1 MTWQVVVI
9 CCSVWLLLKIIV
21 WPQMLLRWRWW
32 VHFVHHCHCHCW
44 PIVANSGHLKV
55 SIQIV
60 FGRITILFCFSCS
73 STVVGVV
80 ATPLQ
85 VGIRNNHIWQRCLRG
100 KYKKSRNPPERKEV
114 CRLILSIHF
123 ASFTFG
129 WICCRFCL
137 CFVQSY
143 ARFTQSRCSVRVWME
158 ILLRE
163 KEREDRNK
171 KSQEQQCSQSVNKG

>member
-1 MTWQVVVI
+1 MYDYLDFSPFKTIGLKMTWHVVVI

-21 WPQMLLRWRWW
+21 WPQMLPGWRWW

-85 VGIRNNHIWQRCLRG
+85 VGIRNDHIWQRCLRG
-100 KYKKSRNPPERKEV
+100 KYKNHGTLPKDRRCITEYFAF
-114 CRLILSIHF
+114 ILPHSLLDEF
-123 ASFTFG
+123 VVVFFFV
-129 WICCRFCL
+129 FCT
-137 CFVQSY
+137 VV
-143 ARFTQSRCSVRVWME
+143 CSVHT
-158 ILLRE
+158 ITL
-163 KEREDRNK
+163 
-171 KSQEQQCSQSVNKG
+171 

>member
-1 MTWQVVVI
+1 
-9 CCSVWLLLKIIV
+9 
-21 WPQMLLRWRWW
+21 MLLGWRWW

-85 VGIRNNHIWQRCLRG
+85 VGIRNNHIWQRCLMGG
-100 KYKKSRNPPERKEV
+100 KYKRSRNPPKIKEV
-114 CRLILSIHF
+114 YHLILFIYF
-123 ASFTFG
+123 ASLTFG

-137 CFVQSY
+137 CFVRSY
-143 ARFTQSRCSVRVWME
+143 AWFTQSRCSVRVWME
-158 ILLRE
+158 SA
-163 KEREDRNK
+163 ERKRK
-171 KSQEQQCSQSVNKG
+171 RG